1 MINEKCP
8 RCNGWIWRRAEP
20 CNCRSLASKPTVG
33 FLDALGERIRSE
45 RLRMA
50 MSLDELANR
59 SGMSKTGLWQ
69 IEKGKSEPGAQTIVA
84 IARALDLTSDYLLGV
99 NQ

>member
-1 MINEKCP
+1 
-8 RCNGWIWRRAEP
+8 
-20 CNCRSLASKPTVG
+20 
-33 FLDALGERIRSE
+33 
-45 RLRMA
+45 MA